1 MELGISEASG
11 PAARPPFDPEL
22 ALVFEAIGDSAAS
35 MTPETTPAMRA
46 VAAANTMSVADL
58 RQRPELQLTEHVL
71 PGAGGRPDLEVLLV
85 RPARREAPLPGIFFV
100 HGGGYV
106 LGSHLLGLDDV
117 LDWVV
122 DVGVVVVSV
131 AYRLAPEHRYPAP
144 LEDCY
149 AGLLWM
155 ADRAEA
161 LGGDPD
167 QLFLHGK
174 SAGGGLAAGLA
185 LLARDRNGPDL
196 AGQIL
201 LSPMLDDR
209 ASTPSSQELGRRRC
223 LGPHRERHRLG
234 GLPRRRGRH
243 GPCAGLRSTGAS
255 ERSDRPAAHLPRRGV
270 GGDVSRRGRRL
281 RRPAVARR
289 RSRRATCLAGGLPRF
304 RRLRS
309 DRCPVAAGPGSVAGL
324 VPARAAAPPEAGR
337 PRGRSYR
344 SWGRRRRSGRTE
356 RMRFTGKTVL
366 LSSGAGG
373 TTGAALVSVLGSR
386 DIRTSSGSLEG
397 SGVSW

>member
-58 RQRPELQLTEHVL
+58 RQRPELQLTENVL

-161 LGGDPD
+161 LGVDPD

-209 ASTPSSQELGRRRC
+209 AATPSSQELDGEGVWDRTANATGWAAY
-223 LGPHRERHRLG
+223 LGDAVGTAHV
-234 GLPRRRGRH
+234 
-243 GPCAGLRSTGAS
+243 
-255 ERSDRPAAHLPRRGV
+255 PAY
-270 GGDVSRRGRRL
+270 
-281 RRPAVARR
+281 
-289 RSRRATCLAGGLPRF
+289 
-304 RRLRS
+304 
-309 DRCPVAAGPGSVAGL
+309 AA
-324 VPARAAAPPEAGR
+324 PARASDLTGLPPTFLDVGSVETFRDEDVDFAVRLWRAGVAAELHVWPGAFHGFDGFAPTAALSLQAR
-337 PRGRSYR
+337 AARLA
-344 SWGRRRRSGRTE
+344 WFRRVLQHRRKLGGPVAVP
-356 RMRFTGKTVL
+356 TGH
-366 LSSGAGG
+366 
-373 TTGAALVSVLGSR
+373 GAAADAAAEPSA
-386 DIRTSSGSLEG
+386 
-397 SGVSW
+397 